1 MTGPDRAAFH
11 LPGHP
16 LPALINLDAGGR
28 GVDLFMESLSAPI
41 LLCAH
46 HPGGDSARYLA
57 SLNASLASL
66 QAQKP
71 DLRVYGLSTS
81 KPRDWSW
88 GFPLL
93 HDAAAALTKALELP
107 ADGDPP
113 ALRLCTMMIK
123 EGQIARVDYPVPPEH
138 AGSRTLELLKRDAG
152 LV

>member
-16 LPALINLDAGGR
+16 LPALINLDACGV
-28 GVDLFMESLSAPI
+28 GVDLFMESLSAPV

-46 HPGGDSARYLA
+46 HPGSDSARYLA
-57 SLNASLASL
+57 SLNASLSAL

-71 DLRVYGLSTS
+71 GLRVYGLSTS

-93 HDAAAALTKALELP
+93 HDSAATLTKALELP
-107 ADGDPP
+107 ADGNPP
-113 ALRLCTMMIK
+113 ALRLCTMILK
-123 EGQIARVDYPVPPEH
+123 EGQITRVDYPVPPEQ
-138 AGSRTLELLKRDAG
+138 AGSRALELLKRDDG
-152 LV
+152 LL